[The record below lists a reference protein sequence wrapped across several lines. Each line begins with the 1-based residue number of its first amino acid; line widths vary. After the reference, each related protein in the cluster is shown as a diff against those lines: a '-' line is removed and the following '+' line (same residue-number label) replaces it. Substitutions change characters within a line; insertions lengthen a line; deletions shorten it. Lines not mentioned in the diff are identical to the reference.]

1 MKTIFRTLLTGIFLM
16 VVTNCAS
23 TPAVPVPSGSRVI
36 VRLYDARGQ
45 IELALAN
52 ETHPGFQEVYSHA
65 RADASLK
72 LAPDELM
79 GQLLASLDL
88 NGFNVYALPGATP
101 QKGAVSYLS
110 VEHDGEQTVF
120 EEPPRSAS
128 IEKRRTFTQLKLLMA
143 HYYTP
148 VGSLQFIQ
156 NPEGGDIFESS
167 P

>member
-1 MKTIFRTLLTGIFLM
+1 MKTPFGALLAGIFLM
-16 VVTNCAS
+16 MITGCAS

-36 VRLYDARGQ
+36 VRLYDAKGR

-88 NGFNVYALPGATP
+88 NGFNAYATSGAAPG
-101 QKGAVSYLS
+101 QGNVSYLA
-110 VEHDGEQTVF
+110 VDHDGEQVVF
-120 EEPPRSAS
+120 VEPPRSAD
-128 IEKRRTFTQLKLLMA
+128 IEKRRTFTMLKLLMT

-148 VGSLQFIQ
+148 VGSLQFVE
-156 NPEGGDIFESS
+156 NTEGGGIFEAT